1 MHEGAPNTG
10 EKQGE
15 VVYLRNLIDETSN
28 IIQEEVRI
36 MFYNK
41 IEIDP
46 MLSTCEKGF
55 FVLQAV
61 NLSMGSSS
69 MLDMR

>member
-1 MHEGAPNTG
+1 
-10 EKQGE
+10 
-15 VVYLRNLIDETSN
+15 
-28 IIQEEVRI
+28 

-69 MLDMR
+69 ILDMG